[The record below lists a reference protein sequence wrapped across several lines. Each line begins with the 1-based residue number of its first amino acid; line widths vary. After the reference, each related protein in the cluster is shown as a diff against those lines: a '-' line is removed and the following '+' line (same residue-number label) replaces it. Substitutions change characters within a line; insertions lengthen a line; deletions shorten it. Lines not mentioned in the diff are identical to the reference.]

1 MEEWS
6 RRGLVA
12 VDLARRAGKHV
23 ASKFFNSSSIG
34 FRFKSKHEIATAVD
48 LEAES
53 IILEG
58 IKSSFPDDSILSE
71 ESGLKLES
79 DAFIWL
85 VDPLDGTT
93 NFHVGNPVFTT
104 SVALAYGGEIVLG
117 ATYHPITDQMFYV
130 EKGRGFHANGERRF
144 VSRVS
149 RLEEAF
155 IAFCHGADP
164 RSVQKII
171 EVYAALKP
179 RCVSLRQMGAA
190 SFELALLASG
200 RIDAFI
206 MPGARSWDV
215 AAGALMVREAGGLV
229 TDFSGGEW
237 SLHSGDLL
245 ASNGL
250 IGDELLQVV

>member
-1 MEEWS
+1 LDDLS
-6 RRGLVA
+6 RRGLTA
-12 VDLARRAGKHV
+12 LDLARRAGKHV
-23 ASKFFNSSSIG
+23 ASRFFEPPTAG

-53 IILEG
+53 MILEG
-58 IKSSFPDDSILSE
+58 IKSSFPNDLVLSE
-71 ESGLKLES
+71 ESGVIGEREE
-79 DAFIWL
+79 FMWI

-104 SVALAYGGEIVLG
+104 SVALAYRGEIILG
-117 ATYHPITDQMFYV
+117 ATYHPILDQMFYV
-130 EKGRGFHANGERRF
+130 EKGKGFHVNGERRV

-155 IAFCHGADP
+155 IAFCHGTDP
-164 RSVQKII
+164 KSVQKMI
-171 EVYAALKP
+171 EIYATLKP
-179 RCVSLRQMGAA
+179 RCVSLRQMGSA

-206 MPGARSWDV
+206 MPGVRPWDV
-215 AAGALMVREAGGLV
+215 AAGVLMVREAGGLV
-229 TDFSGGEW
+229 TDFSGRAW
-237 SLHSGDLL
+237 SLKGCDLM

>member
-1 MEEWS
+1 M
-6 RRGLVA
+6 
-12 VDLARRAGKHV
+12 DLARRAGKHV
-23 ASKFFNSSSIG
+23 ASSFLKSSSTD

-58 IKSSFPDDSILSE
+58 IKSIFPGDSILSE
-71 ESGLKLES
+71 ESGVKGEG
-79 DAFIWL
+79 DAFTWI

-104 SVALAYGGEIVLG
+104 SVALAYRGEIVLG
-117 ATYHPITDQMFYV
+117 ATYHPIIDQMFYV
-130 EKGRGFHANGERRF
+130 EKGRGFYLNGEKRV

-155 IAFCHGADP
+155 VAFCHGADP
-164 RSVQKII
+164 KSVQKMIKA
-171 EVYAALKP
+171 YAVLKP

-200 RIDAFI
+200 RIDAFV
-206 MPGARSWDV
+206 MPGVRPWDV
-215 AAGALMVREAGGLV
+215 AAGVLMVKEAGGLV
-229 TDFSGGEW
+229 TDFTGREW
-237 SLHSGDLL
+237 SLRSSDLV

-250 IGDELLQVV
+250 IGDELLQII